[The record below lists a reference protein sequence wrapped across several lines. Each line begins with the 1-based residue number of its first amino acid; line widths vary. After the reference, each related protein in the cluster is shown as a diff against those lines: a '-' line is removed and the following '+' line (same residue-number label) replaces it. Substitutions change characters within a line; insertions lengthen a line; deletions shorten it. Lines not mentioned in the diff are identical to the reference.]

1 MTSLNTITKALSSD
15 EQKNFIAFLEK
26 KNKRND
32 TKNIQLFRLL
42 AKDELSTEQICQKL
56 YPSNKRDAFYALR
69 KRLHQ
74 SIIDFTANNSLEDE
88 SSIEMQIIKYILAA
102 RNFLSKGHYKMAYKI
117 LDKAE
122 SMANEHQLFALLNEI
137 YHTKIQYA
145 YKNTEVDLSIL
156 TKEFKRNQHLHKLD
170 EELNISYAK
179 IRSAIKEVVHK
190 GKVIDFQE
198 LVEAIFEEHH
208 IDMNETLSFKSL
220 YQLVTIVSISA
231 FVTKDYYKIEPFLLS
246 TYNTLKN
253 HKSKDKQSFYHIHVL
268 YAIANALFRN
278 KKFKDSIH
286 YLGLMHEVM
295 LSKRKKHYKNF
306 QLKYNLLLGL
316 NKNYLGKQNDAIT
329 TLEKFIQ
336 KSHPDLSGQL
346 DIYLSLIM
354 CYFQKGDFKK
364 AMNIF
369 SKFYHTDKWYI
380 EKAGKEWI
388 LKKNLIEILLHLELG
403 NLDLFESRLLSFKR
417 TYYQYLKEI
426 GQERAI
432 QYLSLVEEYYKAPE
446 HITSEA
452 FKEKVENSF
461 EWIAIDQEDIFVMSF
476 YAWLK
481 SKMESESLYETT
493 LGLVNKTY
501 IITK

>member
-1 MTSLNTITKALSSD
+1 MTSLNTIVEALSFD
-15 EQKNFIAFLEK
+15 KQKSFIIFLEK

-32 TKNIQLFRLL
+32 TKNVQLFKLL
-42 AKDELSTEQICQKL
+42 VQGELNTEQICQKL
-56 YPSNKRDAFYALR
+56 YPANKKDAFYALR

-88 SSIEMQIIKYILAA
+88 SSIDMQIIKYILAA

-117 LDKAE
+117 VNKAE
-122 SMANEHQLFALLNEI
+122 ALANEHQLFALLNEI

-145 YKNTEVDLSIL
+145 YKNAEVDLSIL
-156 TKEFKRNQHLHKLD
+156 TQQFKRNQQLHKLD
-170 EELNISYAK
+170 EELNIAYAK
-179 IRSAIKEVVHK
+179 IRSAIKTVVHE
-190 GKVIDFQE
+190 GKIINFQE

-208 IDMNETLSFKSL
+208 IDMNKALSFKSL

-246 TYNTLKN
+246 TYETLKN

-268 YAIANALFRN
+268 FAIANTLFRN
-278 KKFKDSIH
+278 KKFNDSLH
-286 YLGLMHEVM
+286 YLDLMHEVM
-295 LSKRKKHYKNF
+295 LSKRKKHYKSF

-316 NKNYLGKQNDAIT
+316 NKNYLGEQNDAIEI
-329 TLEKFIQ
+329 LEQFIQ

-346 DIYLSLIM
+346 DLYLSLIM
-354 CYFQKGDFKK
+354 CYFQKGEFKK
-364 AMNIF
+364 AMSIF

-403 NLDLFESRLLSFKR
+403 NIDLFESRLLSFKR
-417 TYYQYLKEI
+417 SYYEYLRKI

-446 HITSEA
+446 LVTSEA

-481 SKMESESLYETT
+481 SKMTQESVYQTT
-493 LGLVNKTY
+493 LALLRA
-501 IITK
+501 